1 MRWGYLI
8 PRIIIIAIV
17 WAFFAF
23 GFDPLLRNSA
33 ISGLQSIT
41 GAKVD
46 VGDVTTGFFPPR
58 MNTKHVAL
66 ASASKPGSNLVEFQM
81 ASFHLAGQPLMH
93 RNYVVDEATIT
104 GIRFQTSRNDN
115 GQLDIVEDDESTGPV
130 VPEWLQDKLKNY
142 GDEWLE
148 HFTEQAKS
156 QLDPNRLE
164 TYQVGNQLY
173 VKWDRRFDEVN
184 IAISTTKQRAEI
196 LQQQIKAAKNAQ
208 PVQQIQ
214 MYLQIAQ
221 NADVLLKDSQ
231 VFVTTLKTNVPAE
244 VREDFAKL
252 DQAQQNDR
260 AMVASTIQS
269 LKPDSRKITESLIGE
284 EMYLQLQHL
293 LSWVDTVRTYQ
304 EQLKAPPQPER
315 SGGRY
320 FDFPI
325 LNPTPKVLCRKML
338 MDGELMLGD
347 LPTPFRAVLTDVT
360 SDPKLHGRPAIL
372 QVQTSGERPVNV
384 VIRHDATSDIAV
396 TDLSADFVD
405 ETEHVLAAGKP
416 DSEQLTASLNN
427 LHWKANVTLIEGQI
441 DGRIEMKSDFGKT
454 QFQTSRPYATSLA
467 SVAQQTLQSIHTV
480 NAVIDLKGSV
490 LKPDVSM
497 TSDLGTQVSDGFQ
510 TAFQAQL
517 PELKKQAL
525 AMVTDYAVTQKN
537 ELSAKLGGRYSALI
551 ADHEQLM
558 NSLNSVRT
566 IAADFRNRQVDPNAV
581 FRTVSDS
588 GLLKQ
593 NDQRKAD
600 KYFSEANKVREG
612 FQNPNQAFQNAL
624 PSLRNRL
631 LDKLNK

>member
-8 PRIIIIAIV
+8 PRIIILAIV

-23 GFDPLLRNSA
+23 GFDPLLRKGATS
-33 ISGLQSIT
+33 SLQGVT

-46 VGDVTTGFFPPR
+46 IADVTTGFFPPR
-58 MNTKHVAL
+58 VNVDRVAL
-66 ASASKPGSNLVEFQM
+66 ASASKPGSNLVEFET

-104 GIRFQTSRNDN
+104 GVRFQTSRNDN
-115 GQLDIVEDDESTGPV
+115 GQLEIEEDSESTGPV
-130 VPEWLQDKLKNY
+130 IPEWLQDKMKNL

-148 HFTEQAKS
+148 QFTDQAKS

-173 VKWDRRFDEVN
+173 AKWDRRFEEVN
-184 IAISTTKQRAEI
+184 TTISTTKIRAER
-196 LQQQIKAAKNAQ
+196 LQQQIKTAKQAE

-214 MYLQIAQ
+214 LYLQIAQ
-221 NADVLLKDSQ
+221 DADSLMKDSQ
-231 VFVTTLKTNVPAE
+231 AFVTTLKTNVPAE
-244 VREDFAKL
+244 VRQDFVKL

-260 AMVASTIQS
+260 QMVASTLQN
-269 LKPDSRKITESLIGE
+269 LKPDSGRITESLIGE

-293 LSWVDTVRTYQ
+293 LSWVDTIRGYQ
-304 EQLKAPPQPER
+304 EQLKGPAEPER
-315 SGGRY
+315 SVGRY
-320 FDFPI
+320 YEFPI

-360 SDPKLHGRPAIL
+360 SDPKLHGKPAIL
-372 QVQTSGERPVNV
+372 HVQTAGARPVNL

-405 ETEHVLAAGKP
+405 ETEHVLEAGKP
-416 DSEQLTASLNN
+416 GSEQLTASLTN

-441 DGRIEMKSDFGKT
+441 DGRVEMRSDFGKS
-454 QFQTSRPYATSLA
+454 QFQTARPYAVSLA
-467 SVAQQTLQSIHTV
+467 SVAEQTLQSIHTV
-480 NAVIDLKGSV
+480 NAVIDLKGSA

-497 TSDLGTQVSDGFQ
+497 TSDLGSQVANGFQ

-517 PELKKQAL
+517 PAMKQQAL
-525 AMVTDYAVTQKN
+525 AMVTDYAVEQKQ
-537 ELSAKLGGRYSALI
+537 ELSAKLGGRYSALLS
-551 ADHEQLM
+551 DHQQLM
-558 NSLNSVRT
+558 DSLNSVRAL
-566 IAADFRNRQVDPNAV
+566 AADFRKGQVNPNAV

-588 GLLKQ
+588 GVLKE
-593 NDQRKAD
+593 NDQKKAD
-600 KYFSEANKVREG
+600 KYFGEASKVMDG
-612 FQNPNQAFQNAL
+612 FKNPNQAFQNAL
-624 PSLRNRL
+624 PSLRSKL
-631 LDKLNK
+631 LDKLNR

>member
-23 GFDPLLRNSA
+23 GFDPMLRNGA
-33 ISGLQSIT
+33 TSGLQSIT

-46 VGDVTTGFFPPR
+46 IADVTTGFFPPR
-58 MNTKHVAL
+58 MNVNQVAL
-66 ASASKPGSNLVEFQM
+66 ASASKPGSNLVEFQT

-93 RNYVVDEATIT
+93 RNYVIDEATIT
-104 GIRFQTSRNDN
+104 GVRFQTSRNDN
-115 GQLDIVEDDESTGPV
+115 GQLDIEEDDESTGPV
-130 VPEWLQDKLKNY
+130 IPEWLQDKMKNL

-148 HFTEQAKS
+148 QFTDQAKS

-173 VKWDRRFDEVN
+173 VKWDRRFEEVN
-184 IAISTTKQRAEI
+184 VAISTTKERAEL
-196 LQQQIKAAKNAQ
+196 LQQQIKAAKNAE

-221 NADVLLKDSQ
+221 NADILLKDSQ
-231 VFVTTLKTNVPAE
+231 AFVTQLQTNVPAE
-244 VREDFAKL
+244 VRQDFVKL

-260 AMVASTIQS
+260 QMVASTIQN
-269 LKPDSRKITESLIGE
+269 LKPDSGKITESLIGE

-293 LSWVDTVRTYQ
+293 LSWVDTIQSYQ
-304 EQLKAPPQPER
+304 EQLKAPAEPER
-315 SGGRY
+315 SRGRY
-320 FDFPI
+320 FEFPI

-347 LPTPFRAVLTDVT
+347 FPTPFRAVLTDVT
-360 SDPKLHGRPAIL
+360 TDPKLHGQPAIL
-372 QVQTSGERPVNV
+372 QVQTAGERPVNL

-416 DSEQLTASLNN
+416 DAEQLTASLNN

-441 DGRIEMKSDFGKT
+441 DGRIEMRSDFGKSR
-454 QFQTSRPYATSLA
+454 FQTARPYATSLA
-467 SVAQQTLQSIHTV
+467 SVAEQTLQSIHTV
-480 NAVIDLKGSV
+480 NAVIDLKGSA
-490 LKPDVSM
+490 LKPDISM
-497 TSDLGTQVSDGFQ
+497 TSDLGSQVANGFQ

-517 PELKKQAL
+517 PAMKQQAL
-525 AMVTDYAVTQKN
+525 AMVTEYAVEQKQ
-537 ELSAKLGGRYSALI
+537 ELSAKLGGRYTALL
-551 ADHEQLM
+551 ADHKQLM

-566 IAADFRNRQVDPNAV
+566 IAADFRKGQVNPDAV

-593 NDQRKAD
+593 NDQKKAD
-600 KYFSEANKVREG
+600 KYFGEASKVMDG

-631 LDKLNK
+631 LNKLNK

>member
-8 PRIIIIAIV
+8 PRIIILAIV

-23 GFDPLLRNSA
+23 GFDPLIRRGATS
-33 ISGLQSIT
+33 SLQSIT

-46 VGDVTTGFFPPR
+46 IADVTTGFFPPR
-58 MNTKHVAL
+58 VNVDQVAL
-66 ASASKPGSNLVEFQM
+66 ASVSKPGSNLVEFQT

-104 GIRFQTSRNDN
+104 GVRFQTSRNDN
-115 GQLDIVEDDESTGPV
+115 GQLEIDEDSESSGPV
-130 VPEWLQDKLKNY
+130 VPEWLQDKVKNL

-148 HFTEQAKS
+148 QFTDQAKS

-173 VKWDRRFDEVN
+173 VKWDRRFEEVN
-184 IAISTTKQRAEI
+184 LAISTTKQRAER
-196 LQQQIKAAKNAQ
+196 LQQQIKAAKQAE

-214 MYLQIAQ
+214 LYLQIAQ
-221 NADVLLKDSQ
+221 DADILLKDSQ
-231 VFVTTLKTNVPAE
+231 AFVTTLKTNVPAE
-244 VREDFAKL
+244 VRQDFVKL

-260 AMVASTIQS
+260 QMVASTIQN
-269 LKPDSRKITESLIGE
+269 LKPDSGRITESLIGE

-293 LSWVDTVRTYQ
+293 LSWVDTIQGYQ
-304 EQLKAPPQPER
+304 EQLKAPAEPER
-315 SGGRY
+315 SGGRSIE
-320 FDFPI
+320 FPI
-325 LNPTPKVLCRKML
+325 LNPTPKVLCRKLL

-347 LPTPFRAVLTDVT
+347 FPTPFRAVLTDVT
-360 SDPKLHGRPAIL
+360 SDPKLHGKPAIL
-372 QVQTSGERPVNV
+372 QVQTAGVRPVHL

-405 ETEHVLAAGKP
+405 ETEHVVAAGKP
-416 DSEQLTASLNN
+416 DAEQLTASLTN

-441 DGRIEMKSDFGKT
+441 DGRVEMRSDFGKS
-454 QFQTSRPYATSLA
+454 QFQTARPYAVSLA
-467 SVAQQTLQSIHTV
+467 SVAEQTLQSIHTV
-480 NAVIDLKGSV
+480 NAVIDLKGSA

-497 TSDLGTQVSDGFQ
+497 TSDLGSQVANGFQ

-517 PELKKQAL
+517 PAMKQQAL
-525 AMVTDYAVTQKN
+525 AMVTDYAVEQKK
-537 ELSAKLGGRYSALI
+537 ELSTKLGGRYSALI
-551 ADHEQLM
+551 ADHQQLM
-558 NSLNSVRT
+558 DSLNSVRS
-566 IAADFRNRQVDPNAV
+566 IAANFRKGQVDPNAV

-593 NDQRKAD
+593 NDQKKAD
-600 KYFSEANKVREG
+600 KYFGEASKVMDG
-612 FQNPNQAFQNAL
+612 FKNPNQAFENAL

-631 LDKLNK
+631 LDKLK